1 MTRVVIARDAVEA
14 GDVAGDRLAEVVRAH
29 RRPVLG
35 FATGS
40 TPTTVYRS
48 LARRV
53 REGEV
58 DVAALSGFALDEY
71 VGLPAGHPE
80 SYRSVI
86 DRDVVEP
93 LGLRPGAVLVP
104 DGSASRTDE
113 AAREYDDAIRAAGGV
128 HLQLLGIGSN
138 GHIGFNEPGS
148 SLASRTRVKR
158 LSAATRADNARFFDR
173 LDDVP
178 THCVTQGLGTI
189 LEAEELLLLAF
200 GESKAAAVAAAVE
213 GPVSSGCPGSVIQ
226 LHPRVT
232 VILDQGAAS
241 RLAHR
246 EYYEA
251 ERVGR

>member
-1 MTRVVIARDAVEA
+1 MTEVIITRDADEA
-14 GDVAGDRLAEVVRAH
+14 GELAAERIAGVIRAR

-40 TPTTVYRS
+40 TPSSTYRA

-53 REGEV
+53 REGS
-58 DVAALSGFALDEY
+58 VAVSALRGFALDEY
-71 VGLPAGHPE
+71 LGLPEGHPE

-86 DRDVVEP
+86 DREVVLP
-93 LGLRPGAVLVP
+93 LGLPPGAVRVP
-104 DGSASRTDE
+104 EGAVDRADV
-113 AAREYDDAIRAAGGV
+113 AARDYDEAIRAAGGV

-158 LSAATRADNARFFDR
+158 LSAATRADNARFFPSMA
-173 LDDVP
+173 DVP

-189 LEAEELLLLAF
+189 LEARGLLLLAF

-226 LHPRVT
+226 LHPGVT
-232 VILDQGAAS
+232 VIVDDAAAS

-246 EYYEA
+246 DYYDL
-251 ERVGR
+251 ERAPQ